1 MADLQDTIHLENA
14 YEKDACAYYPVLIV
28 GAGAAG
34 IGMGCQL
41 KQQLGF
47 DQFRIFDRQAGLG
60 GTLEAWRS
68 CCLLITDCWKAPGG

>member
-1 MADLQDTIHLENA
+1 MAELQNTIRVENG
-14 YEKDACAYYPVLIV
+14 YDKDALTYYPVLII

-34 IGMGCQL
+34 IAMGCQL

-60 GTLEAWRS
+60 GTLEAWRPLS
-68 CCLLITDCWKAPGG
+68 MLIIDR